1 MELLDPTLKEL
12 ESAENLFGSLD
23 NHYVAKVYPQFKDDF
38 KSLGIADIDIYENY
52 NLQNVFDDLK
62 HIQALLTGS
71 PKKDQFKKKVEFL
84 VQLSHTTLK
93 KVKHPI
99 KAHPEPKQH
108 DEPKQPKITPQQIP
122 KQPLK
127 EQKEKI
133 KKDQNQ
139 QQADLPVVIGKGQ
152 QQAQE
157 SKKKDEL
164 IKLKQVVTAPT
175 TTTAVTV
182 KEKKEVKKKRIEFGA
197 LTQIPEEET
206 LVDNISDIASPQK
219 NFIRFDEPELNWNL
233 TNDQKEMVQN
243 TLNKYQMSEDVW
255 KNYILTK
262 VHGDAQLRR
271 MGIFI
276 PASKVDPKI
285 ETLKFVEEIER
296 HMTRKAKMSA
306 RMINSMSLK
315 PLEADAVT
323 NPPNL
328 KNFDV
333 LTSPATAAEGFITP
347 KTGKNRTLS
356 SLDFNSVLPLS
367 DQQISK
373 KIHPSTTMAASFL
386 HKEDNQAVDN
396 PKILSNMP
404 TNLPLG
410 LHLPQRDLLKAKTWS
425 LNSSHVSMSLPS
437 QKFENK
443 EHSADQIDLLN
454 DSLRESLTMDQAST
468 CKYIKSQGQYR
479 LPSISSSNS
488 NYKRFSNFNGVDS
501 ITSQRS
507 NGRRYKKSI
516 NDDSQEQ
523 KISQTECSLADSL
536 DIDSLVYKRQGS
548 DAYKKPFRIS
558 SVGTIRSKYFS
569 SMDDLDNGS
578 TKKIMQSGDANRN
591 NFINIE
597 GAKEDVSQELRSDL
611 TSERSSINSE
621 SFNDRSTIKSTSIKT
636 ITTVCS
642 QEGSSSKLEISRTMS
657 QVMKGLGIG
666 DTEYCGKVKRL
677 CLLGSGSEA
686 KVFLCKVR
694 EFEQEVALK
703 QYDLV
708 KNQKG
713 NKDAYESLSK
723 EFVML
728 KRLQHPNI
736 IQYHSLYKPQKTAY
750 NNCLEFGIIMEY
762 MPGGSLDSYIEDGI
776 DRISINQKKSLM
788 KQILSGLE
796 FLHKYNIIHR
806 DLKPGNILLSND
818 KSCVKISDF
827 GISKQTNSDTNTRRT
842 LVGTP
847 WYMAPEVINQEG
859 YSSKADIWSAGCCF
873 FHLITGEKPYHN
885 ANAIQALLL
894 MVNHKSPLEACDLV
908 TLAKINENEGV
919 REFLE
924 LCFNRNQSERVS
936 ATMLLKHPI
945 FEGI

>member
-71 PKKDQFKKKVEFL
+71 PKKEQFKKKVEFL

-99 KAHPEPKQH
+99 KAHPEVKER
-108 DEPKQPKITPQQIP
+108 DEPKPTKITP

-127 EQKEKI
+127 EKEKI
-133 KKDQNQ
+133 KKDQ
-139 QQADLPVVIGKGQ
+139 QQAELPVVVGKGQ
-152 QQAQE
+152 QLVQE

-164 IKLKQVVTAPT
+164 IKLKQVVTAQT
-175 TTTAVTV
+175 TTTV
-182 KEKKEVKKKRIEFGA
+182 KEKKEVRKKRIEFGA

-206 LVDNISDIASPQK
+206 LVDNISDVASPQK
-219 NFIRFDEPELNWNL
+219 NHVRFDEPELNWNL

-276 PASKVDPKI
+276 PASKVDPRI

-296 HMTRKAKMSA
+296 HMSRKAKMSA
-306 RMINSMSLK
+306 RLINSMSLK

-333 LTSPATAAEGFITP
+333 LTSPTIAAEGFITP

-356 SLDFNSVLPLS
+356 SLDFNSALPLS
-367 DQQISK
+367 DQQLSK
-373 KIHPSTTMAASFL
+373 KIHPSTTMAASFFN
-386 HKEDNQAVDN
+386 KEDNQTVDN
-396 PKILSNMP
+396 QKILSNMP

-410 LHLPQRDLLKAKTWS
+410 LPLPQRDLVKAKTWS
-425 LNSSHVSMSLPS
+425 LNSSHVSLSLPS

-443 EHSADQIDLLN
+443 EHSADQLDLLN
-454 DSLRESLTMDQAST
+454 DSLRESLTMDQASM
-468 CKYIKSQGQYR
+468 CKYVKSQGQYR

-488 NYKRFSNFNGVDS
+488 NYKRFSNFNGIDS

-507 NGRRYKKSI
+507 NGRRYKKSKD
-516 NDDSQEQ
+516 DDSQEQ

-536 DIDSLVYKRQGS
+536 DIDSLVYKRQAS

-569 SMDDLDNGS
+569 SIDDLDNGS
-578 TKKIMQSGDANRN
+578 TKKNMQSGDASSN
-591 NFINIE
+591 NLINIE
-597 GAKEDVSQELRSDL
+597 GAKEDVSQTLRSDL
-611 TSERSSINSE
+611 TSERSSIE

-636 ITTVCS
+636 ITTICS
-642 QEGSSSKLEISRTMS
+642 QEGSSSKLEISKTMS
-657 QVMKGLGIG
+657 QVMKGLGIS

-728 KRLQHPNI
+728 KQLQHPNI
-736 IQYHSLYKPQKTAY
+736 IQYHCLYKPQKTAY

-762 MPGGSLDSYIEDGI
+762 MSGGSLDSYIEDGI

-796 FLHKYNIIHR
+796 YLHKYNIIHR
-806 DLKPGNILLSND
+806 DLKPGNILLSSD
-818 KSCVKISDF
+818 KTFVKISDF

-936 ATMLLKHPI
+936 AAMLLKHPI